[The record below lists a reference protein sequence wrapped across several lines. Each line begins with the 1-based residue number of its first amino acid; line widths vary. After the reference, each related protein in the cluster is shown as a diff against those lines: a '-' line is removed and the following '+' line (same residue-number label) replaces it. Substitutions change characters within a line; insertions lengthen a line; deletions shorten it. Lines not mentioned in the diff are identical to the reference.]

1 MSRAAARGVRDWR
14 TQGRAIRANEIP
26 AAAGA
31 SHAGGEARARGSAD
45 GGIDQC
51 LTVVVGSAGAGKS
64 VLVSSWARARSRADT
79 AWLSCDQA
87 DANPVRFWSR
97 FIEAV
102 QLTEPGFGGEAAELL
117 VIDRV
122 MSADAI
128 ASLANDAAKLPGR
141 LSSTT
146 SIMRPERCLGT

>member
-1 MSRAAARGVRDWR
+1 MPQRVASGTGGHRAARFARTKFQPPPV
-14 TQGRAIRANEIP
+14 P
-26 AAAGA
+26 ATLVARPAL
-31 SHAGGEARARGSAD
+31 EARAD